1 MSSPPRIERPDDRAE
16 DPQPG
21 GGATARE
28 APDQLDAAIGL
39 DAGPGPAGGG
49 DLSAATAAGAPAG
62 SAGQASLLSDAWRTL
77 RRNPVFLVAVAVLL
91 VLAVMAVAP
100 QLFTDKDPRQCDL
113 ALSKRPPG
121 DGAVFGYDVQGCDY
135 LANVVYG
142 ARVSMSIGLLVS
154 GAALLIGVTLG
165 AVAGY
170 FGGWFDT
177 LVARVADIAYGIPTI
192 LGAIVILNAFTERG
206 LFEVSLALIT
216 FGWMTILRLLRSN
229 VISLKESDYVQAAR
243 ALGADDRRIITR
255 HILPNALAPVFVYA
269 TITIGVVIATEATL
283 SFLGIGLQLPAIS
296 WGLQINEGQSL
307 LRTAPH
313 ILLFPSVFLSVTVLC
328 FIVLGDALRDALD
341 PKLR

>member
-1 MSSPPRIERPDDRAE
+1 M
-16 DPQPG
+16 G
-21 GGATARE
+21 H
-28 APDQLDAAIGL
+28 
-39 DAGPGPAGGG
+39 
-49 DLSAATAAGAPAG
+49 
-62 SAGQASLLSDAWRTL
+62 
-77 RRNPVFLVAVAVLL
+77 
-91 VLAVMAVAP
+91 
-100 QLFTDKDPRQCDL
+100 
-113 ALSKRPPG
+113 
-121 DGAVFGYDVQGCDY
+121 
-135 LANVVYG
+135 G
-142 ARVSMSIGLLVS
+142 ARVSRAIGLLVS
-154 GAALLIGVTLG
+154 GAALPNRGTLG

-170 FGGWFDT
+170 FGGWFHT
-177 LVARVADIAYGIPTI
+177 LAARVADIAYGIPTA